1 MQNPIYFDSHMHTPL
16 CKHAVGEPFEYA
28 ESGKKAGLKGI
39 IMTCHSPMPKGFSSD
54 VRMSIDEFPYYVQ
67 SVEQTRKK
75 YEGNFEVLL
84 GIESDWF
91 PGMEDWLIELHEKAD
106 FHYIIGSVHPFIKE
120 YKTLFN
126 NGNSLEFQKGY
137 FNHLADT
144 AESRL
149 FDCISHPDV
158 VKNMFPLEWD
168 FSKLKDTVD
177 DCLNRIKDCEI
188 AMELNTSGLNKSFPE
203 MNPGTEMLAMMKEH
217 NIPVVISSDSHTPKR
232 VGADFDKGLRCL
244 KEVGY
249 DKVSYFKERK
259 RIDLNIQDV
268 AKSMG
273 LDI

>member
-28 ESGKKAGLKGI
+28 EAGRKAGLKGI
-39 IMTCHSPMPKGFSSD
+39 IMTCHSPMPKEFSSD
-54 VRMSIDEFPYYVQ
+54 VRMSIDQFPYYVQ
-67 SVEQTRKK
+67 LVEQTRQK

-106 FHYIIGSVHPFIKE
+106 FHYIIGSVHPFVQE
-120 YKTLFN
+120 YKTRFN

-137 FNHLADT
+137 FNHLADA
-144 AESRL
+144 AESQL

-168 FSKLKDTVD
+168 FSKLRDTVG
-177 DCLNRIKDCEI
+177 DCLNRIKDCGT
-188 AMELNTSGLNKSFPE
+188 AMELNTSGLNKSYPE
-203 MNPGTEMLAMMKEH
+203 INPSKEMLAMMKEH
-217 NIPVVISSDSHTPKR
+217 NIPIVVSSDSHTPKR
-232 VGADFDKGLRCL
+232 VGADFDKGLKCL

-249 DKVSYFKERK
+249 DKVSHFKERK

-273 LDI
+273 FSI

>member
-28 ESGKKAGLKGI
+28 EAGRKAGLKGI
-39 IMTCHSPMPKGFSSD
+39 IMTCHSPMPKEFSSD

-67 SVEQTRKK
+67 LVEKTRQK

-91 PGMEDWLIELHEKAD
+91 PGMEKWLIELHEKAD
-106 FHYIIGSVHPFIKE
+106 FHYIIGSVHPFVQE
-120 YKTLFN
+120 YKTRFN

-137 FNHLADT
+137 FNHLADA
-144 AESRL
+144 AESQL

-168 FSKLKDTVD
+168 FSKLRDTVD
-177 DCLNRIKDCEI
+177 DCLNRIKDCGT
-188 AMELNTSGLNKSFPE
+188 AMELNTSGLNKSYPE
-203 MNPGTEMLAMMKEH
+203 MNPSKEMLAMMKEH
-217 NIPVVISSDSHTPKR
+217 NIPVVVSSDSHTPKR
-232 VGADFDKGLRCL
+232 VGADFDKGLKCL

-249 DKVSYFKERK
+249 DKVSHFKERK

-268 AKSMG
+268 EKSMG
-273 LDI
+273 FSI

>member
-91 PGMEDWLIELHEKAD
+91 PGMEDWLIELHEKAH
-106 FHYIIGSVHPFIKE
+106 FHYIIGSVHPFVQE
-120 YKTLFN
+120 YKTQFN
-126 NGNSLEFQKGY
+126 NGNPLEFQKGY
-137 FNHLADT
+137 FNHLADA

-168 FSKLKDTVD
+168 FSKLRDTVD
-177 DCLNRIKDCEI
+177 DCLNRIKDCGT

-203 MNPGTEMLAMMKEH
+203 MNPGKEMLTMMKER

-232 VGADFDKGLRCL
+232 VGADFDKGLRFL

>member
-54 VRMSIDEFPYYVQ
+54 VRMNIDEFPYYVE
-67 SVEQTRKK
+67 SVELTSKI

-91 PGMEDWLIELHEKAD
+91 PGMEGWLIELHEKAH
-106 FHYIIGSVHPFIKE
+106 FHYIIGSVHPFVQE
-120 YKTLFN
+120 YKTQFN

-137 FNHLADT
+137 FNHLADA

-158 VKNMFPLEWD
+158 VKNMFPMEWD

-217 NIPVVISSDSHTPKR
+217 NIPVVVSSDSHTPKR
-232 VGADFDKGLRCL
+232 VGADFDKGLSCL

-259 RIDLNIQDV
+259 SIDLNIQDV
-268 AKSMG
+268 AKSIG

>member
-28 ESGKKAGLKGI
+28 EAGRKAGLKGI
-39 IMTCHSPMPKGFSSD
+39 IMTCHSPMPKEFSSD

-67 SVEQTRKK
+67 LVEKTRQK

-106 FHYIIGSVHPFIKE
+106 FHYIIGSVHPFVQE
-120 YKTLFN
+120 YKTRFN

-137 FNHLADT
+137 FNHLADA
-144 AESRL
+144 AESQL

-168 FSKLKDTVD
+168 FSKLRDTVD
-177 DCLNRIKDCEI
+177 DCLNRIEGCGT
-188 AMELNTSGLNKSFPE
+188 AMELNTSGLNKSYPE
-203 MNPGTEMLAMMKEH
+203 MNPSKEMLAMMREH
-217 NIPVVISSDSHTPKR
+217 NIPIVVSSDSHTPKR
-232 VGADFDKGLRCL
+232 VGADFDKGLKCL

-249 DKVSYFKERK
+249 DKVSHFKERK

-273 LDI
+273 FSI